1 MKGLYPLGEL
11 TRYPIIGVEEVVMT
25 EEERRTTVTQEPAQA
40 AGTAAQSTVV
50 ERTSRPSGGETARRV
65 LILIFGIIQIL
76 IALRFVLLLIDADEA
91 NALVSFIL
99 NLSQIF
105 VAPFEGVLGTDA
117 IAAQGSILDIAAI
130 VAFVGWSLLE
140 LILLWATNIFR
151 RERT

>member
-1 MKGLYPLGEL
+1 
-11 TRYPIIGVEEVVMT
+11 MT
-25 EEERRTTVTQEPAQA
+25 EEERRTTVTEETTQPA

-76 IALRFVLLLIDADEA
+76 IGLRFVLLLIDADEA

-105 VAPFEGVLGTDA
+105 VAPFEGVLRTDGL
-117 IAAQGSILDIAAI
+117 AAQGSYLDIAAI
-130 VAFVGWSLLE
+130 VAFIGWSILE

-151 RERT
+151 RERA